1 MKKRNSEES
10 AAQSAIVLAAAVIV
24 VAVLAVLFGLQTL
37 ISINTKRLAAVD
49 PWLNDVPQPLQ
60 ESGSPAAAPAPV
72 AVSAKGGRAA
82 KPAGPPELRGYD
94 YEFVQ
99 PWPGTVKTTPA
110 LTFMQYQFPDGQVID
125 LLDPG
130 AEIDL
135 MRQMKNGENAL
146 YNQFTNV
153 FGDQAP
159 DSNYDLYRVV
169 YSAAPSQISPFTNR
183 QDAFRTNVL
192 INWKLSF
199 GFDSQPGI
207 QLVQGGKNRGFEFG
221 KPGGDKPVALR
232 LFDATDKQA
241 RFIFTVLEGS
251 TGVITQEN
259 VDTVVNSFQL
269 IPVMER

>member
-10 AAQSAIVLAAAVIV
+10 AAQSAIILAAVVIV

-60 ESGSPAAAPAPV
+60 ETAAVTATTPV
-72 AVSAKGGRAA
+72 AVPVKSGKAA
-82 KPAGPPELRGYD
+82 KPAGPPQLRGYD

-99 PWPGTVKTTPA
+99 PWPGAVKTTPA
-110 LTFMQYQFPDGQVID
+110 LSYIQYQFPDGQVID
-125 LLDPG
+125 FLDPG

-135 MRQMKNGENAL
+135 IRQMKNGENAQ
-146 YNQFTNV
+146 YNQVMNV
-153 FGDQAP
+153 FGDEAP
-159 DSNYDLYRVV
+159 SSNYDLYRVV

-207 QLVQGGKNRGFEFG
+207 SSVQGGKNRGFEFG

-232 LFDATDKQA
+232 LFDQADKPA
-241 RFIFTVLEGS
+241 RFIFTVLDGS